1 MTRRLLLLGLLVG
14 LSRSTA
20 LAQTFT
26 PQSSGGL
33 IVTFSA
39 EKEGG
44 TRVLVFGE
52 VRNTTNLPAD
62 RVVVV
67 AEGLDA
73 GGRVVS
79 RGRGYVQGQIAA
91 RRTSPFEIRL
101 LSSGSEKRYR
111 VQVDSFQFV
120 ESVQGN

>member
-1 MTRRLLLLGLLVG
+1 MSRRLFLIGLLLGALPAA
-14 LSRSTA
+14 TA
-20 LAQTFT
+20 AQTFT
-26 PQSSGGL
+26 PQSSTGL

-52 VRNTTNLPAD
+52 VRNITNLSAD
-62 RVVVV
+62 RVVVA

-79 RGRGYVQGQIAA
+79 RGRAYVQGTIPS
-91 RRTSPFEIRL
+91 RRSSSFEIRL

-111 VQVDSFQFV
+111 VQVESFQFV

>member
-1 MTRRLLLLGLLVG
+1 MKRPLLLLGLLLG
-14 LSRSTA
+14 LSSA
-20 LAQTFT
+20 VAMAQTFT
-26 PQSSGGL
+26 PQSSAGL

-52 VRNTTNLPAD
+52 VRNTTGQTAD
-62 RVVVV
+62 RVVVL

-79 RGRGYVQGQIAA
+79 RGRGYVSGSVPS
-91 RRTSPFEIRL
+91 RRSSSFEIRL

-111 VQVDSFQFV
+111 VQVESFQFV